1 MKRITWGIL
10 PAAMLCLTSCG
21 NQAAASQADESSG
34 TRIVVAQQ
42 TDPPETA
49 SAANNTDDDFSIDLG
64 TLVLDETGAAE
75 RAVPQHT
82 TETKAVTVPP
92 VTTVSAEPEDA
103 VLSLVSF
110 PAVVLRNEAV
120 TLEVSGKPD
129 TEYRIHVYYTS
140 GESAAEGLEPHIS
153 DSKGHVSWS
162 WQIGGKT
169 RPGSFHIDITGGD
182 ELLRIPLTVGES

>member
-21 NQAAASQADESSG
+21 NQAALQANESSG
-34 TRIVVAQQ
+34 TRVVVAQQ
-42 TDPPETA
+42 TDPPETT
-49 SAANNTDDDFSIDLG
+49 SAPKDDFSIDLG
-64 TLVLDETGAAE
+64 TLVLDETGAAD

-82 TETKAVTVPP
+82 TETKAVTAPP

-140 GESAAEGLEPHIS
+140 GESAAEGLEPKIS

>member
-1 MKRITWGIL
+1 MKRSTRWIL
-10 PAAMLCLTSCG
+10 PAAAMLCLTACG

-34 TRIVVAQQ
+34 TRVVVAQQ
-42 TDPPETA
+42 TDPPETT
-49 SAANNTDDDFSIDLG
+49 SAPNDDFSIDLG

-82 TETKAVTVPP
+82 TDTKAVTVPP

-110 PAVVLRNEAV
+110 PAAVLRNETV

-140 GESAAEGLEPHIS
+140 GESAAEGLEPKIS

-182 ELLRIPLTVGES
+182 ELLRIPLTVCES

>member
-1 MKRITWGIL
+1 MKHSTRWIL
-10 PAAMLCLTSCG
+10 PAAAMLCLTACG

-34 TRIVVAQQ
+34 TRVVVAQQ
-42 TDPPETA
+42 TDPPETT
-49 SAANNTDDDFSIDLG
+49 SAPNDDFSIDLG

-82 TETKAVTVPP
+82 TQTKAVTVPP

-103 VLSLVSF
+103 VLSLVSL
-110 PAVVLRNEAV
+110 PAAVLRNGTV

-140 GESAAEGLEPHIS
+140 GESAAEGLEPKIS

-182 ELLRIPLTVGES
+182 ELLRIPLTVCES

>member
-1 MKRITWGIL
+1 MKHSTWWIL
-10 PAAMLCLTSCG
+10 PAAAMLCLTACG

-34 TRIVVAQQ
+34 TRVVVAQQ
-42 TDPPETA
+42 TDPPETT
-49 SAANNTDDDFSIDLG
+49 SAPNDDFSIDLG

-82 TETKAVTVPP
+82 TQTKAVTVPP

-110 PAVVLRNEAV
+110 PAAVLRNETV

-140 GESAAEGLEPHIS
+140 GESAAEGLEPKIS

-182 ELLRIPLTVGES
+182 ELLRIPLTVCES

>member
-1 MKRITWGIL
+1 MKHSTRWIL
-10 PAAMLCLTSCG
+10 PAAAMLCLTACG

-34 TRIVVAQQ
+34 TRVVVAQQ
-42 TDPPETA
+42 TDPPETT
-49 SAANNTDDDFSIDLG
+49 SAPNDDFSIDLG

-82 TETKAVTVPP
+82 TQTKAVTVPP

-110 PAVVLRNEAV
+110 PAAVLRNETV

-140 GESAAEGLEPHIS
+140 GESAAEGLEPKIS

-182 ELLRIPLTVGES
+182 ELLRIPLTVCES

>member
-1 MKRITWGIL
+1 MKRSTWWIL
-10 PAAMLCLTSCG
+10 PAAAMLCLTACG
-21 NQAAASQADESSG
+21 NPAAASQADESSG
-34 TRIVVAQQ
+34 TRVVVAQQ
-42 TDPPETA
+42 TDPPETT
-49 SAANNTDDDFSIDLG
+49 SAPNDVFSIDLG

-82 TETKAVTVPP
+82 TDDTKAVTVPP
-92 VTTVSAEPEDA
+92 FTTVSAEPEDA

-110 PAVVLRNEAV
+110 PAEVLRNETV

-140 GESAAEGLEPHIS
+140 GESAAEGLDPKIS

-182 ELLRIPLTVGES
+182 ELLRIPLTVCES

>member
-10 PAAMLCLTSCG
+10 PAAMLCLTACG
-21 NQAAASQADESSG
+21 NQAALQADESSG
-34 TRIVVAQQ
+34 TRVVVAQQ
-42 TDPPETA
+42 TDPPETT
-49 SAANNTDDDFSIDLG
+49 SAPNDDFSIDLG
-64 TLVLDETGAAE
+64 TLMLDETGAAD

-82 TETKAVTVPP
+82 TDDTKAVTVPP
-92 VTTVSAEPEDA
+92 VTTFSAEPEDA
-103 VLSLVSF
+103 VLSLVAF

-140 GESAAEGLEPHIS
+140 GESAAEGLEPKIS
-153 DSKGHVSWS
+153 DSMGHVSWS